1 MTIKPS
7 GNNSLGAKYAYV
19 QRKHYDTVVSDKE
32 SENLTFL
39 DLYKY
44 PLYGKLNLDN
54 EIITPR
60 QDMMVSHEG
69 IVGTFEFISLA
80 LNDLSAALKKRASN
94 GTLKQQGQYAAMQL
108 TERDNNWRN
117 DYLDYLQETRE
128 VYNKEF
134 IGGRKNDIT
143 NFGEFLSS
151 FLRFSSQLLPSFPF
165 TFSQYYISNQSSIFS
180 TGLAVDLNNERY
192 GNDDVNYSDYIEDIN
207 FPVFSREAQ
216 NHGFILDKHAP
227 FRLVANLKSKP
238 MTEYMKKTGYEN
250 MSDVF
255 DRMFFKPLVPEFYE
269 FVNFASSVY
278 IQTFPE
284 DYNYTEVC
292 HKNGT
297 TYYTI
302 KEREVFDA
310 SQLGNTQD
318 IISYIGEDVWLRAY
332 CFIKIRES
340 NKNFTQKEFDDFV
353 REVTAMNKYV
363 DIEAAL
369 VYINKRIDPLKVSE
383 FSGKPTFRF

>member
-1 MTIKPS
+1 MTFKPS

-44 PLYGKLNLDN
+44 PLYGKLNLDS
-54 EIITPR
+54 EIVVPR
-60 QDMMVSHEG
+60 LDMMTSHEG

-80 LNDLSAALKKRASN
+80 LNDLSAALRKRADN
-94 GTLKQQGQYAAMQL
+94 GTLKQQGQYAALQL
-108 TERDNNWRN
+108 TERDNNWRD

-128 VYNKEF
+128 VYDKQF
-134 IGGRKNDIT
+134 VGGRKNDIT
-143 NFGEFLSS
+143 NFSEFLSS
-151 FLRFSSQLLPSFPF
+151 FLRFSSQLLPTFPF
-165 TFSQYYISNQSSIFS
+165 TFSQYYISNQSSIFG

-192 GNDDVNYSDYIEDIN
+192 GNDAVNYSLYIEDVN

-269 FVNFASSVY
+269 FVNFVSSVY
-278 IQTFPE
+278 VHAFPE

-302 KEREVFDA
+302 KEREAFDV
-310 SQLGNTQD
+310 SQFGNTKD
-318 IISYIGEDVWLRAY
+318 IISHIGEDVWLRAY
-332 CFIKIRES
+332 CFIKVRES

-353 REVTAMNKYV
+353 REVTGVNKFV

-369 VYINKRIDPLKVSE
+369 VYINNKIDPLKISE
-383 FSGKPTFRF
+383 FPGKPTFRF